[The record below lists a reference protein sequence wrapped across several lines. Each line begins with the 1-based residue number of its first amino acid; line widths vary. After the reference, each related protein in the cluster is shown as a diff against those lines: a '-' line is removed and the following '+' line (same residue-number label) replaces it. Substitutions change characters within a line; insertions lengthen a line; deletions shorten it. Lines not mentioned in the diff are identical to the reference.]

1 MAHSKREPDRPPKH
15 EPSNLPELPYN
26 PPAEGPEVIEQ
37 GERWVAVNKPS
48 GLLSVPGRG
57 EHKAD
62 CARSRV
68 QAMFPDATGPMTVHR
83 LDLETSGILLLAL
96 DKRAHVTLS
105 RQFEKRKVEKK
116 YIAVLDGHVAND
128 EGAVNLP
135 LIVDWPNRPKKKVDY
150 DEGKPSETR
159 YKVVDRY
166 EDVHGPRTR
175 IEFTP
180 ITGRSHQLRVHAAH
194 PIAQGGLGCP
204 IAGDTL
210 YGNAESADRLLL
222 HASELM
228 FYEPDTP
235 NRIFLECEPEF

>member
-1 MAHSKREPDRPPKH
+1 VSHPKREPDRPPRH

-26 PPAEGPEVIEQ
+26 PPAEGPDIIER

-105 RQFEKRKVEKK
+105 RQFEDRQVEKK
-116 YIAVLDGHVAND
+116 YIAVLDGHVADD

-135 LIVDWPNRPKKKVDY
+135 LIVDWPNRPKKKVDHN
-150 DEGKPSETR
+150 EGKPSETR
-159 YKVVDRY
+159 YKVLDRY
-166 EDVHGPRTR
+166 EDTHGPRTR

-194 PIAQGGLGCP
+194 PIDQGGLGCP

-210 YGNAESADRLLL
+210 YGNADSADRLLL